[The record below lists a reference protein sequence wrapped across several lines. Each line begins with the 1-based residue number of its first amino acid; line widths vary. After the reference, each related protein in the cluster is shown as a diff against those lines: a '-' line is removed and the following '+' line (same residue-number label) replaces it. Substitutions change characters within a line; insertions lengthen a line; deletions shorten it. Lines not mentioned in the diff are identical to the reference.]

1 MAFII
6 DNILSLP
13 VKGLVGIFKE
23 IRNLADKELND
34 IDFWQQKLLE
44 LQLRYEMG
52 EIEEAHFKQQEKEIV
67 QRISE
72 IQERG

>member
-6 DNILSLP
+6 DDILSLP
-13 VKGLVGIFKE
+13 VKGIIGIFKE
-23 IRNLADKELND
+23 IHNYADKELND

-52 EIEEAHFKQQEKEIV
+52 EIEELEFKQQEKDIV